1 MSNSKMVV
9 YTKISP
15 HRNSPRNHKIDTI
28 TIHHMAGNLTI
39 EQCGNVFQT
48 REASSNYGIDSNGR
62 VGMYVEEKDRSW
74 CSSSPENDN
83 RAITIEVA
91 NDQPSDAGNWH
102 VSDKALATLIDL
114 CVDICQ
120 RNDIKKLNYT
130 GDTKGNLTMHKWFAP
145 TGCPGPYLGS
155 KFPYIANEVNKRL
168 GSAATTKPATM
179 YRIRKTW
186 KDAESQIGAYTNLD
200 AAKKAC
206 KEGYSVFDENGK
218 AVYTVAEKPK
228 PITYRIRKT
237 WKDAD
242 SQIGAYTNL
251 ETAKKECKEG
261 YSVFDEKGNAVY
273 TVAAKPKVV
282 AYQRT
287 TKMYTVKA
295 GDTLS
300 LIAEKYD
307 TTVDT
312 ILKYNTVKNPNKIT
326 VGQKIKIIKDVKVTS
341 KFDIK
346 DYTTITDLKIRNGA
360 GSGYQQK
367 LYSSLTDA
375 QKKKCYKQ
383 TYAVLKSGTKVTVKK
398 VWKISEAEW
407 WANTNYGYICL
418 MQSGKKYVK

>member
-28 TIHHMAGNLTI
+28 TIHHMAGNLSI

-74 CSSSPENDN
+74 CSSSPDNDN

-91 NDQPSDAGNWH
+91 NDQPSDSGNWH

-114 CVDICQ
+114 CVDICK
-120 RNDIKKLNYT
+120 RNGIEKLNYT

-145 TGCPGPYLGS
+145 TGCPGPYLSS

-168 GSAATTKPATM
+168 KAATTPAKI

-186 KDAESQIGAYTNLD
+186 KDAESQIGAYSNLD
-200 AAKKAC
+200 TAKKEC

-218 AVYTVAEKPK
+218 AVYTVA
-228 PITYRIRKT
+228 
-237 WKDAD
+237 
-242 SQIGAYTNL
+242 
-251 ETAKKECKEG
+251 
-261 YSVFDEKGNAVY
+261 
-273 TVAAKPKVV
+273 AKPKAI
-282 AYQRT
+282 AYQRI
-287 TKMYTVKA
+287 TKMYTVKS
-295 GDTLS
+295 GDTLEK
-300 LIAEKYD
+300 IAKTFD
-307 TTVDT
+307 TKTDT
-312 ILKYNTVKNPNKIT
+312 ILKYNTIKNPNKIT
-326 VGQKIKIIKDVKVTS
+326 VGQKIKIVKDVQVES

-346 DYTTITDLKIRNGA
+346 DYTTTVDLKIRNGA
-360 GSGYQQK
+360 GAGYQQK

-398 VWKISEAEW
+398 VWKISDKEW
-407 WANTNYGYICL
+407 WANTNYGYIAL
-418 MQSGKKYVK
+418 MQAGKKYVK